1 MNMDSSLLYYLCY
14 DPTLSRVSH
23 YTVEPLYCGHQFMG
37 LTTACVDFGG
47 FRCIFGRRGNA
58 YPALR
63 RRVLELSLA
72 VRLGERL
79 TRG

>member
-37 LTTACVDFGG
+37 LTTACVRISEASGVFSVGVAMRTQRYEG
-47 FRCIFGRRGNA
+47 AF
-58 YPALR
+58 
-63 RRVLELSLA
+63 
-72 VRLGERL
+72 
-79 TRG
+79 